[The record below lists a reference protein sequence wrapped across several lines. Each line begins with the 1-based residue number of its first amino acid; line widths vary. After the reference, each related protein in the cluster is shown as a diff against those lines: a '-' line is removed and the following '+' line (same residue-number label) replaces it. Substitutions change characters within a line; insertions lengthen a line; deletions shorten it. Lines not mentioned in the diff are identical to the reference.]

1 MEYLYLCHTH
11 RGISVRDNGECFGG
25 QEGKDLDYKS
35 WMLKGFTDPF
45 YDDHLP
51 YPLEGDWYEKGYSL
65 LENVSDDGIDDDS
78 IEVDGQ
84 SDSEGDEMQTDSEE
98 DLGSQYS
105 VEI

>member
-1 MEYLYLCHTH
+1 MGYNLW
-11 RGISVRDNGECFGG
+11 II
-25 QEGKDLDYKS
+25 
-35 WMLKGFTDPF
+35 KGPTDPF

>member
-1 MEYLYLCHTH
+1 
-11 RGISVRDNGECFGG
+11 
-25 QEGKDLDYKS
+25 
-35 WMLKGFTDPF
+35 MLMRMLSMAKP
-45 YDDHLP
+45 
-51 YPLEGDWYEKGYSL
+51 
-65 LENVSDDGIDDDS
+65 DDGIDDDS